1 MKRSLQY
8 LPVIAFA
15 LLGCTSLLAAE
26 NAKDDAIEKERMK
39 FFGEWQVVALEI
51 EGNQVQKEDNK
62 NFKAVNGADGT
73 WNITIEGE
81 IKLQGT
87 SEIDL
92 TKEPKTVDLSV
103 TEGEGKGEMMLGIY
117 EFSDEN
123 NTRKVCFAKPGDK
136 RPGEFSSPAGSGR
149 MLAVLKRI
157 KP

>member
-8 LPVIAFA
+8 LPVIAVVF
-15 LLGCTSLLAAE
+15 LGCASLLAAE
-26 NAKDDAIEKERMK
+26 KAKDDAIEKERMK

-51 EGNQVQKEDNK
+51 DGNQVKGEDVK
-62 NFKAVNGADGT
+62 KFKAVNGADGT

-92 TKEPKTVDLSV
+92 TKEPKTVNLTV
-103 TEGEGKGEMMLGIY
+103 TEGEGKGETMLGIY

-136 RPGEFSSPAGSGR
+136 RPGEFSSLAGSGR

-157 KP
+157 KQ